1 MEQGCSVRFWGTL
14 AGTEV
19 LLSLLLKSLLQGQN
33 PFLLQRLQQVQDQ
46 HVGQQPQ
53 KQPQPPDAAE
63 GTQDPGTLMQTQP
76 IAVPVQLVAGRQAS
90 GYYQGETLGDNK
102 DDRQSFVSEE
112 QQGVSMGPLPLVY
125 SPGSDIV
132 ASTSFPQSPINSD
145 SSVVTLETPQDYVQ
159 LWQEPRDPQHHLY
172 LQVNTWP
179 SSEQNT
185 LQDQATWP
193 QVPAS
198 EASPEALQ
206 DPDEYSP
213 GHIGYFMSAEQSSL
227 DEDQRQR
234 YSHAKP

>member
-1 MEQGCSVRFWGTL
+1 
-14 AGTEV
+14 
-19 LLSLLLKSLLQGQN
+19 
-33 PFLLQRLQQVQDQ
+33 
-46 HVGQQPQ
+46 
-53 KQPQPPDAAE
+53 
-63 GTQDPGTLMQTQP
+63 MQTQP

-102 DDRQSFVSEE
+102 DDRQ
-112 QQGVSMGPLPLVY
+112 
-125 SPGSDIV
+125 
-132 ASTSFPQSPINSD
+132 
-145 SSVVTLETPQDYVQ
+145 SVVTLETPQDYVQ